1 MNTIYMQIAEQAVI
15 DAQRDPG
22 TYYPIGINA
31 DQVVYNKDEGDYTV
45 ACNGDS
51 QEIPTAERAAAA
63 LVNMWR
69 QHDEAESERDE

>member
-22 TYYPIGINA
+22 TYYPIGIDG
-31 DQVVYNKDEGDYTV
+31 DQVTYNVDADTYTV

-51 QEIPTAERAAAA
+51 EEIPTADRAVNA
-63 LVNMWR
+63 LVNMWQ